1 MCSSVFIIFE
11 IAFGKM
17 ESNKFKIL
25 VVDDE
30 PDIVEIISYNL
41 AKEGFKVYS
50 ASNGI
55 QAIKKATKHLPHLIL
70 MDIMMPEMDGIQAC
84 EEIRQ
89 SEKLKQSI
97 IIFLTARAEDYSQ
110 IAGFDAGG
118 DDYITKPVKPK
129 LLLKRIH
136 ARLKHYSS
144 KGSEQSMIKI
154 RDLAIDKEKYI
165 VKQNNKTIVLPKKE
179 FQLLVLLSS
188 KPGRVFK
195 RDEILDSIWGS
206 EVIVG
211 GRTIDVHIRKLREKL
226 GDHLFKTIK
235 GVGYKFISR

>member
-1 MCSSVFIIFE
+1 
-11 IAFGKM
+11 M
-17 ESNKFKIL
+17 ENNKFKIL

-30 PDIVEIISYNL
+30 PDIVEIVSYNL
-41 AKEGFKVYS
+41 IKEGFKVYF
-50 ASNGI
+50 ASNGK
-55 QAIKKATKHLPHLIL
+55 QAIKKAMKHVPHLIL

-84 EEIRQ
+84 EEIKK

-97 IIFLTARAEDYSQ
+97 IIFLTARTEDYSQ

-129 LLLKRIH
+129 LLIKRIQ

-144 KGSEQSMIKI
+144 KNNEESIIKI
-154 RDLAIDKEKYI
+154 GNLAIDREKYI
-165 VKQNNKTIVLPKKE
+165 VRQNNKTILLPKKE

-188 KPGRVFK
+188 KPGKVFK
-195 RDEILDSIWGS
+195 RDEILDSVWGS

-211 GRTIDVHIRKLREKL
+211 DRTIDVHIRKLREKL

-235 GVGYKFISR
+235 GVGYKFTSK

>member
-1 MCSSVFIIFE
+1 MD
-11 IAFGKM
+11 
-17 ESNKFKIL
+17 NTKFKIL

-50 ASNGI
+50 ASNGK
-55 QAIKKATKHLPHLIL
+55 QAIKKATKHVPHLIL

-84 EEIRQ
+84 EEIRK

-97 IIFLTARAEDYSQ
+97 IIFLTARTEDYSQ

-129 LLLKRIH
+129 LLIKRIQSRLKR
-136 ARLKHYSS
+136 YSS
-144 KGSEQSMIKI
+144 EGDGESIIKI
-154 RDLAIDKEKYI
+154 GNLVIDREKYI
-165 VKQNNKTIVLPKKE
+165 VKQNSKIILLPKKE

-188 KPGRVFK
+188 KPGKVFK
-195 RDEILDSIWGS
+195 RDEILDSVWGS

-235 GVGYKFISR
+235 GVGYKFISK